1 MEDGQEVLDPST
13 GMVYGNFIAIFLI
26 ASRESRA
33 EAIRLGNLVERVVR
47 EHTDGFKCSSP
58 SLMLRI
64 LYIPCTTSTLT
75 LLR

>member
-13 GMVYGNFIAIFLI
+13 GMVYGNFIAVFLI

-47 EHTDGFKCSSP
+47 EHTDGF
-58 SLMLRI
+58 
-64 LYIPCTTSTLT
+64 
-75 LLR
+75 